1 MAETDTDIATLDR
14 LRRRGDFLRVAR
26 GAKWATPGLILQAAP
41 RPRHADPKNPGAPAD
56 TAPRI
61 GFTVS
66 RKVGGAVERNRAR
79 RRLREAARLVMPSK
93 ARPAIDYVLI
103 GRHTTLSR
111 PWPLLVQDLETALS
125 RIRIDE
131 TAR

>member
-1 MAETDTDIATLDR
+1 MADTDTDIVPLDR
-14 LRRRGDFLRVAR
+14 LKRRGDFLRVAR

-41 RPRHADPKNPGAPAD
+41 RPSATGESASPA
-56 TAPRI
+56 ARV

-66 RKVGGAVERNRAR
+66 RKVGGSVERNRAR
-79 RRLREAARLVMPSK
+79 RRLREAARLVMPAG

-111 PWPLLVQDLETALS
+111 PWAQLVHDLETALS

>member
-14 LRRRGDFLRVAR
+14 LRRRGDFLRLAR
-26 GAKWATPGLILQAAP
+26 GAKWATPGLILQASP
-41 RPRHADPKNPGAPAD
+41 RPRRPDSPDDAP
-56 TAPRI
+56 PRI

-79 RRLREAARLVMPSK
+79 RRLREVARLVMPSK

-111 PWPLLVQDLETALS
+111 PWPQLVQDLETALS

>member
-1 MAETDTDIATLDR
+1 MADTDTDIVPLDR
-14 LRRRGDFLRVAR
+14 LKRRGDFLRVAR
-26 GAKWATPGLILQAAP
+26 GAKWATPGLILQAAR
-41 RPRHADPKNPGAPAD
+41 RPGDTDAAPQA
-56 TAPRI
+56 RI

-66 RKVGGAVERNRAR
+66 RKVGGSVERNRAR
-79 RRLREAARLVMPSK
+79 RRLREAARLVMPSR

-103 GRHTTLSR
+103 GRHTTLTR
-111 PWPLLVQDLETALS
+111 PWAQLVHDLETALS

>member
-1 MAETDTDIATLDR
+1 MSDPAA
-14 LRRRGDFLRVAR
+14 
-26 GAKWATPGLILQAAP
+26 AAP
-41 RPRHADPKNPGAPAD
+41 ASPA
-56 TAPRI
+56 ARV

-66 RKVGGAVERNRAR
+66 RKVGGSVERNRAR
-79 RRLREAARLVMPSK
+79 RRLREAARLVMPAH

-111 PWPLLVQDLETALS
+111 PWSQLVHDLETALS

>member
-1 MAETDTDIATLDR
+1 MADDHTDIVPLDR
-14 LRRRGDFLRVAR
+14 LKRRGDFLRVAR
-26 GAKWATPGLILQAAP
+26 GAKWATPGLILQAAR
-41 RPRHADPKNPGAPAD
+41 RPEGAD
-56 TAPRI
+56 TAPGARI

-66 RKVGGAVERNRAR
+66 RKVGGSVERNRAR
-79 RRLREAARLVMPSK
+79 RRLREAARLVMPAR

-103 GRHTTLSR
+103 GRHTTLTRS
-111 PWPLLVQDLETALS
+111 WPQLVHDLETALS

>member
-1 MAETDTDIATLDR
+1 MADTDPDIVPLDR

-41 RPRHADPKNPGAPAD
+41 RPDAQAGLPRLA
-56 TAPRI
+56 RI

-66 RKVGGAVERNRAR
+66 RKVGGSVERNRAR
-79 RRLREAARLVMPSK
+79 RRLREAARLVMPSRV
-93 ARPAIDYVLI
+93 RPAIDYLLI
-103 GRHTTLSR
+103 GRHTTLTR
-111 PWPLLVQDLETALS
+111 PWAQLVRDLETALS

>member
-1 MAETDTDIATLDR
+1 MAETHQKIVPLDR

-26 GAKWATPGLILQAAP
+26 MGTKWVSPGLILQAAT
-41 RPRHADPKNPGAPAD
+41 RQDAAPD
-56 TAPRI
+56 APIRI

-66 RKVGGAVERNRAR
+66 RKVGGSVERNRAR
-79 RRLREAARLVMPSK
+79 RRLREAARLVIPGRG
-93 ARPAIDYVLI
+93 RPAIDYVLI

-111 PWPLLVQDLETALS
+111 PWADLIHDLETALS

>member
-1 MAETDTDIATLDR
+1 MAETDTDIVPLDR
-14 LRRRGDFLRVAR
+14 LKRRGDFLRVAR

-41 RPRHADPKNPGAPAD
+41 RPPVGDPAPPGA
-56 TAPRI
+56 RI

-66 RKVGGAVERNRAR
+66 RKVGGSVERNRAR
-79 RRLREAARLVMPSK
+79 RRLREAARLVMPAR

-103 GRHTTLSR
+103 GRHTTLTRS
-111 PWPLLVQDLETALS
+111 WPQLVHDLETALS
-125 RIRIDE
+125 RIRIDV

>member
-1 MAETDTDIATLDR
+1 MADTDPDIVPLDR
-14 LRRRGDFLRVAR
+14 LKRRGDFLRVAR
-26 GAKWATPGLILQAAP
+26 GAKWATPGLILQAAA
-41 RPRHADPKNPGAPAD
+41 RPDAAGEAVSPA
-56 TAPRI
+56 ARI

-66 RKVGGAVERNRAR
+66 RKVGGSVERNRAR
-79 RRLREAARLVMPSK
+79 RRLREAARLVMPAR

-103 GRHTTLSR
+103 GRHTTLTRS
-111 PWPLLVQDLETALS
+111 WPQLVHDLETALS

>member
-1 MAETDTDIATLDR
+1 MASPHSDIPSPGR
-14 LRRRGDFLRVAR
+14 LKRRGDFLRVAR

-41 RPRHADPKNPGAPAD
+41 QPGAAPGA
-56 TAPRI
+56 APRV

-79 RRLREAARLVMPSK
+79 RRLREAARLVLPGR

-111 PWPLLVQDLETALS
+111 PWTRLLHDLETALA

-131 TAR
+131 PAR

>member
-1 MAETDTDIATLDR
+1 MADDNPDIVPLDR
-14 LRRRGDFLRVAR
+14 LKRRGDFLRVAR

-41 RPRHADPKNPGAPAD
+41 RPDRHATSQA
-56 TAPRI
+56 RI

-66 RKVGGAVERNRAR
+66 RKVGGSVERNRAR
-79 RRLREAARLVMPSK
+79 RRLREAARLVMPAR

-103 GRHTTLSR
+103 GRHTTLTR
-111 PWPLLVQDLETALS
+111 PWAQLVHDLETALS

>member
-1 MAETDTDIATLDR
+1 MAEDTAEIVTLDR

-26 GAKWATPGLILQAAP
+26 GAKWATSGLILQAAP
-41 RPRHADPKNPGAPAD
+41 NPDRSA
-56 TAPRI
+56 APRL

-79 RRLREAARLVMPSK
+79 RRLREAARLVMPAR

-111 PWPLLVQDLETALS
+111 PWAELVHDLETALS

-131 TAR
+131 TLR

>member
-1 MAETDTDIATLDR
+1 MADDNPDIVPLDR
-14 LRRRGDFLRVAR
+14 LKRRGDFLRVAR

-41 RPRHADPKNPGAPAD
+41 RPSKEQPSPAESDSHA
-56 TAPRI
+56 RI

-66 RKVGGAVERNRAR
+66 RKVGGSVERNRAR
-79 RRLREAARLVMPSK
+79 RRLREAARLVMPAR

-103 GRHTTLSR
+103 GRHTTLTRS
-111 PWPLLVQDLETALS
+111 WPQLVHDLETALS

>member
-1 MAETDTDIATLDR
+1 MAETDNDIVALDR

-26 GAKWATPGLILQAAP
+26 GAKWAAPGLILQAAP
-41 RPRHADPKNPGAPAD
+41 RPPAGGAADAV
-56 TAPRI
+56 RI

-79 RRLREAARLVMPSK
+79 RRLREAARLVMPGK

-111 PWPLLVQDLETALS
+111 PWAALVRDLETALS

>member
-1 MAETDTDIATLDR
+1 MADDNPEIVPLDR
-14 LRRRGDFLRVAR
+14 LKRRGDFLRVAR
-26 GAKWATPGLILQAAP
+26 GAKWAAPGLILQAAA
-41 RPRHADPKNPGAPAD
+41 RPA
-56 TAPRI
+56 TAPQTGAIRI

-66 RKVGGAVERNRAR
+66 RKVGGSVERNRAR
-79 RRLREAARLVMPSK
+79 RRLREAARLVMPAR

-103 GRHTTLSR
+103 GRHTTLTRS
-111 PWPLLVQDLETALS
+111 WPQLVHDLETALS